1 MAITHVWIE
10 EGCIACGSSETNCPE
25 VFKVKQMKNSQLQDR
40 KPGEWV
46 KSATVIAGGDYS
58 DLEEKIKKAAEGCPV
73 KVIKYNDDK
82 KGDD

>member
-10 EGCIACGSSETNCPE
+10 EGCIACGSSEANCPE
-25 VFKVKQMKNSQLQDR
+25 VFRVKQMKNSQLQDQ

-46 KSATVIAGGDYS
+46 KSVTVIAGVDYS
-58 DLEEKIKKAAEGCPV
+58 GLEKKIKKAAEGCPV